1 MSLNYTQFVWE
12 RAGRYRAAGLAN
24 ENGRKVILESHKE
37 GLIGNLRCSN
47 NNKRDLYGTF
57 PRSEGTL
64 HEIIEQLQNGRLKK
78 KKTGLKDALKAKPDI
93 TGCLDVTGSVQPC
106 GASRADHCL
115 SVYLSV

>member
-1 MSLNYTQFVWE
+1 MKMGVRSL
-12 RAGRYRAAGLAN
+12 
-24 ENGRKVILESHKE
+24 LESHKE

-78 KKTGLKDALKAKPDI
+78 KTKKKTGLKDALKAKPDI

>member
-1 MSLNYTQFVWE
+1 MKMGVRSL
-12 RAGRYRAAGLAN
+12 
-24 ENGRKVILESHKE
+24 LESHKE

-64 HEIIEQLQNGRLKK
+64 HEIIEQLQKRENLKKK